1 MPGIFRKIELVNVA
15 LLQGPALRGRLTAKI
30 ELAITRIDA
39 TTHVVLSMEPPVR
52 IELPIAGGCYR
63 AILRGGERR
72 PGLRMRHASLPRSD
86 VRNGAAPPEARAATG
101 RVVPRREDRADV
113 RLRRARRLHG
123 RVVGR
128 IPATVASGAGQP
140 YRRI

>member
-39 TTHVVLSMEPPVR
+39 ATHVVLSMEPPVR

-86 VRNGAAPPEARAATG
+86 VRNGAAPEARAATG
-101 RVVPRREDRADV
+101 RVVARREDRADV

-123 RVVGR
+123 PVVGR
-128 IPATVASGAGQP
+128 IP
-140 YRRI
+140 